1 MSVVAEQDFASIE
14 TKPGEADA
22 RMQTRPHFWS
32 GRTSGGSAAHSVFC
46 AERNSRSGCPCCLHR
61 LLQNGPK
68 FGFRSYRLFASRG
81 RDWTELKRAVFNVS
95 SWLLRRAGNP

>member
-46 AERNSRSGCPCCLHR
+46 AEHYSRSGCPCSLHR

-68 FGFRSYRLFASRG
+68 FGFRAYRG
-81 RDWTELKRAVFNVS
+81 RDWTELECAVFDVS